1 MIYSQI
7 ALAVLSLFSVV
18 FYGPGLAASFSKLSL
33 SSPASVLTVT
43 LSISL
48 IVSVILA
55 SILSMVSSALNS
67 FQFFSFSK
75 MIILPTVYLLVFIA
89 LTWMSK
95 QQVGVFRTL
104 PLWWWVM
111 LGILFVSTF
120 FAIWIPRQLI
130 LLSPA
135 LQGLALILGLL
146 VFVVTGAAAHKWSTA
161 EKYALLFVVIG
172 AGVFV
177 RISGVDLGPFSP
189 MVFPAGVIALW
200 LGVRLREH
208 RLLLLTFG
216 ILLLLPG
223 LSTDLSLAN
232 ISQLAVGLGLI
243 VLFMIRRKYRK
254 VLLATG
260 IIVVFIGA
268 SVSGLSKLLV
278 GDSNGVLDVTLSHR
292 AFETM
297 AVWEQNL
304 NSPFSFLF
312 GLGPSAT
319 IDLSQ
324 SPDVNTLL
332 WSGRDIFRVDDV
344 HFISSWIVLKF
355 GVVGLMVLLL
365 LFIWLGKELF
375 AFISASDQIDYFIGS
390 IWIIVLSGL
399 AFGSPAAT
407 YIFTYPLIGIGLGIL
422 IWNKSVSNSKVQNL
436 QGKNQSWKR
445 TPKNNGNSILRNK
458 ITGGCLS
465 V

>member
-1 MIYSQI
+1 MFYSQI
-7 ALAVLSLFSVV
+7 ALAVLSLFSVLI
-18 FYGPGLAASFSKLSL
+18 FGPRLAASFSKLSL
-33 SSPASVLTVT
+33 SSPASLLTVT

-48 IVSVILA
+48 IISGMLA
-55 SILSMVSSALNS
+55 SILSVLSSALNS

-95 QQVGVFRTL
+95 QKVAVFRTL

-243 VLFMIRRKYRK
+243 VLFMIRRNYRK

-268 SVSGLSKLLV
+268 FVSGLSKLLV
-278 GDSNGVLDVTLSHR
+278 GDANGVLDVTLSHR

-297 AVWEQNL
+297 SVWEQNL

-324 SPDVNTLL
+324 SPDINTLI

-365 LFIWLGKELF
+365 LLIWLGKELF
-375 AFISASDQIDYFIGS
+375 VFISASDQIDSFIGS

-399 AFGSPAAT
+399 AYGSPAAT

-422 IWNKSVSNSKVQNL
+422 IWNKSVSSSRVQNS
-436 QGKNQSWKR
+436 QGNNQSWKR
-445 TPKNNGNSILRNK
+445 TPQNIGTQYLENK
-458 ITGGCLS
+458 YRGA
-465 V
+465 

>member
-1 MIYSQI
+1 MLYSQI
-7 ALAVLSLFSVV
+7 ALAVLSLFSVL
-18 FYGPGLAASFSKLSL
+18 FFGPRLAASFTKLSL
-33 SSPASVLTVT
+33 SSPASLLTIT

-48 IVSVILA
+48 IISGLLS
-55 SILSMVSSALNS
+55 SILSVMSSALNA

-95 QQVGVFRTL
+95 KSVGIFRTL

-111 LGILFVSTF
+111 LGILFVSTL

-135 LQGLALILGLL
+135 LQSLALILGLL
-146 VFVVTGAAAHKWSTA
+146 VFVLTGAAPQKWSTA
-161 EKYALLFVVIG
+161 EKYALLSVVIG

-200 LGVRLREH
+200 LGAKQKEH
-208 RLLLLTFG
+208 RLLLLAFG

-232 ISQLAVGLGLI
+232 ISQLGVGLGLI
-243 VLFMIRRKYRK
+243 VLFMIRRNYRR
-254 VLLATG
+254 VLLAIG
-260 IIVVFIGA
+260 IIFAFLGA
-268 SVSGLSKLLV
+268 FVSGLSKLLV
-278 GDSNGVLDVTLSHR
+278 GDANGVLDVTLSHR

-297 AVWEQNL
+297 AVWEQNQK
-304 NSPFSFLF
+304 SPFSLLF

-324 SPDVNTLL
+324 SPDINTLL

-344 HFISSWIVLKF
+344 HFISSWIFLKF
-355 GVVGLMVLLL
+355 GVIGLMVLLL
-365 LFIWLGKELF
+365 LFFWLGKELF
-375 AFISASDQIDYFIGS
+375 AFISGSDQIDPFMGS

-422 IWNKSVSNSKVQNL
+422 IWYKTVANSKAQNS
-436 QGKNQSWKR
+436 QGKVQSWKR
-445 TPKNNGNSILRNK
+445 IPKNIGTQYLENNFREA
-458 ITGGCLS
+458 
-465 V
+465 

>member
-1 MIYSQI
+1 MFYSQI
-7 ALAVLSLFSVV
+7 ALAVLSLFCVL
-18 FYGPGLAASFSKLSL
+18 FFGPRLADRFTKLSL
-33 SSPASVLTVT
+33 SSPASLLTLT
-43 LSISL
+43 LLISMIISGL
-48 IVSVILA
+48 LTF
-55 SILSMVSSALNS
+55 ILSVMSSALNA

-75 MIILPTVYLLVFIA
+75 MIVLPTVYFLVFVA
-89 LTWMSK
+89 FTCMTKKS
-95 QQVGVFRTL
+95 VGIFKTL

-111 LGILFVSTF
+111 LGILFVSTL
-120 FAIWIPRQLI
+120 FAFWIPRQLI

-146 VFVVTGAAAHKWSTA
+146 VFVLTGAAPQKWSTS
-161 EKYALLFVVIG
+161 EKYALLSVVIG

-189 MVFPAGVIALW
+189 MVYPAGLIALW
-200 LGVRLREH
+200 LGARQKEH
-208 RLLLLTFG
+208 RLLLLSFG

-223 LSTDLSLAN
+223 LRADLSLAN

-243 VLFMIRRKYRK
+243 VLFMIRRNFRSA
-254 VLLATG
+254 LFAIG
-260 IIVVFIGA
+260 IIFAFIGA
-268 SVSGLSKLLV
+268 FVTGLSKLLV
-278 GDSNGVLDVTLSHR
+278 GDSTGVLDVTLSHR

-297 AVWEQNL
+297 AAWEQNL
-304 NSPFSFLF
+304 KSPFSFLF

-324 SPDVNTLL
+324 SPDINTLL

-355 GVVGLMVLLL
+355 GLVGLVILLL
-365 LFIWLGKELF
+365 LFFWLGKELF
-375 AFISASDQIDYFIGS
+375 AFIRGSGQIDPFMGS

-407 YIFTYPLIGIGLGIL
+407 YIFTYPLIGIGIGVL
-422 IWNKSVSNSKVQNL
+422 IWNRTASNSKVEKS
-436 QGKNQSWKR
+436 QGKNQTRKR
-445 TPKNNGNSILRNK
+445 TPNNIGSQFVEKKLQ
-458 ITGGCLS
+458 GGLS

>member
-1 MIYSQI
+1 MFYSQI
-7 ALAVLSLFSVV
+7 ALAVLSLFSVLI
-18 FYGPGLAASFSKLSL
+18 FGPRLAASFSKLSL
-33 SSPASVLTVT
+33 SSPASVITVT

-48 IVSVILA
+48 IISGMLA
-55 SILSMVSSALNS
+55 SILSVLSSALNS

-95 QQVGVFRTL
+95 QKVAVFRTL

-120 FAIWIPRQLI
+120 LAIWIPRQLI

-268 SVSGLSKLLV
+268 SVSGLSKLLF

-445 TPKNNGNSILRNK
+445 TPKNIGTQYLEIKLQ
-458 ITGGCLS
+458 GGA
-465 V
+465 